1 MAKTCAQCGKPLSFF
16 QRLGSGNCPE
26 CQAEIDRKQ
35 AEAAK
40 AEAESRALLEREAA
54 ERRYAA
60 ALRGEASPD
69 DLRKLESEGYLIAGG
84 RLIVCPVCGHDRF
97 HQQRTLMTT
106 RGATFFNLA
115 WMDQGADT
123 RICQRCAYVL
133 WFARG

>member
-1 MAKTCAQCGKPLSFF
+1 MAKTCAQCGKPLSFL
-16 QRLGSGNCPE
+16 QRLGSSNCPE

-40 AEAESRALLEREAA
+40 AEAELQAGLEREAA

-60 ALRGEASPD
+60 ALHGDASSE
-69 DLRKLESEGYLIAGG
+69 DLRRLESDGYLIAGG

-97 HQQRTLMTT
+97 HQQRTLLNT
-106 RGATFFNLA
+106 RAATFFNLDWA
-115 WMDQGADT
+115 NRGADT
-123 RICQRCAYVL
+123 RICQRCTHII

>member
-1 MAKTCAQCGKPLSFF
+1 MAKTCAQCGKPLSFL
-16 QRLGSGNCPE
+16 QRLGSSNCPE
-26 CQAEIDRKQ
+26 CQAEIDRQQ
-35 AEAAK
+35 AAVAK

-84 RLIVCPVCGHDRF
+84 RLIVCPICGHDRF
-97 HQQRTLMTT
+97 HQERTLMNT

-115 WMDQGADT
+115 WTDQGADT
-123 RICQRCAYVL
+123 RICQRCTHVM

>member
-16 QRLGSGNCPE
+16 QRLGSSNCPE

-40 AEAESRALLEREAA
+40 AEAESRARLEREAA

-60 ALRGEASPD
+60 ALRGEAASD
-69 DLRKLESEGYLIAGG
+69 DLRRLEVDGYLIAGG
-84 RLIVCPVCGHDRF
+84 RLIVCPICGHDRF
-97 HQQRTLMTT
+97 HQQRTLMNT
-106 RGATFFNLA
+106 RAATFFNLDWA
-115 WMDQGADT
+115 DRGADT
-123 RICQRCAYVL
+123 RICQRCTHVL